1 MRLMTTCIPHP
12 SVGRFAA
19 AALLAT
25 LLAGCAGGALVRG
38 ELLVP
43 ERLIE
48 ADSILVVPFENLTG
62 LPEAGTAIA
71 DLAADELRGWQ
82 GYAIRDR
89 HTLAEMSERGELAL
103 PSRWSRAEALPLAD
117 RTASR
122 LVLVGTVHEYGYVR
136 EGDDLSEIASLA
148 VSLRLIDFESG
159 RAVWSGVAHAKQGS
173 DREPGSLSL
182 SKLAR
187 GSLRA
192 VIRDMFLQLQAWQ
205 DRRLATAGG

>member
-1 MRLMTTCIPHP
+1 MTACISHP
-12 SVGRFAA
+12 CAARFAA
-19 AALLAT
+19 GVLLAMLVT
-25 LLAGCAGGALVRG
+25 GCTGRSLVRG

-62 LPEAGTAIA
+62 LPEAGTVVADIA
-71 DLAADELRGWQ
+71 VDELRGWQ

-89 HTLAEMSERGELAL
+89 QTLTEMSERGELAL

-148 VSLRLIDFESG
+148 VSLRLIDYESG
-159 RAVWSGVAHAKQGS
+159 RAIWSGVALAKEGS
-173 DREPGSLSL
+173 DRQPGSLSL

-192 VIRDMFLQLQAWQ
+192 VIRDMFLQLQAWR
-205 DRRLATAGG
+205 DRRLAMAGG